1 MYAFTFHQTTL
12 YTMQI
17 KTLAQILA
25 ENGVKSNVQGGVD
38 NNLNSNVDSNI
49 NKNTGTDANNKAGSK
64 KIGEKDTKLN
74 QPSNNEKL
82 TADFFYDENYNQ
94 RPAVKTKLNKP
105 KRKSNSKYPAKKANT
120 QKKRIARKAAKLS
133 TTTKELPKTQPQL
146 KPQTET
152 KKPLDIKSIL
162 QEVKAA
168 PDKTNSNNTQPID
181 NLTNKLQTGL
191 KTPEERQQEIDD
203 IKANGRLRWLAFYY
217 LSTREHSAGELK
229 KKLLAKQ
236 QDPQKIDELLA
247 EFAQKGYQSEMRTAL
262 MLIRE
267 GIRKGRGRRRI
278 KQDFYARQ
286 ISLPSNI
293 DELIDLANEES
304 DEFTDFI
311 TTNDEADD
319 KVDWLRLAVEAR
331 VKKYGSEIP
340 KDNKDKAKQLRFL
353 QYRGFTTDIC
363 FEALK
368 HNLQTINV

>member
-133 TTTKELPKTQPQL
+133 TTTKELQKKQTQLQQPAKQ
-146 KPQTET
+146 

-162 QEVKAA
+162 QEIKTE
-168 PDKTNSNNTQPID
+168 PDKTHSNNTQPID

-191 KTPEERQQEIDD
+191 KTAEERQQEIDD

-236 QDPQKIDELLA
+236 QDSQKIDELLA

-278 KQDFYARQ
+278 KQDFYTRQ

-304 DEFTDFI
+304 DEFADFI

-319 KVDWLRLAVEAR
+319 KIDWLRLAVEAR

-353 QYRGFTTDIC
+353 QYRGFKTDIC